1 MPNNSDR
8 GAMCEATY
16 GGASPQIRRQR
27 FVILGMS
34 DDPHPFFPPAAM
46 TAIASGKVFSGGKRH
61 HEIVRGLLPAD
72 AEWIDITVPLD
83 DVFARYREFE
93 EIVVFA
99 SGDPLF
105 FGFANTVMNR
115 LPDAEVTVYPTFNS
129 LQMLAHALRMPYHD
143 MRIVSLTGRPWH
155 EFDRALI
162 ERAEKI
168 GILTDQEHTP
178 SAIAQRML
186 DYGYEDYTMSVGTR
200 MGNPQEQCL
209 DTFSLQEVADRD
221 FERPN
226 CVILSATR
234 PFVCSRAPLGLSESA
249 FMPLNGRTKM
259 ITKMPFRL
267 VSLSCLELHRASS

>member
-1 MPNNSDR
+1 
-8 GAMCEATY
+8 MCEATY

-46 TAIASGKVFSGGKRH
+46 TAIASGKIFSGGKRH
-61 HEIVRGLLPAD
+61 HEIVRGLLPAN

-168 GILTDQEHTP
+168 GILTDQEHTL
-178 SAIAQRML
+178 R
-186 DYGYEDYTMSVGTR
+186 Y
-200 MGNPQEQCL
+200 
-209 DTFSLQEVADRD
+209 
-221 FERPN
+221 RPAN
-226 CVILSATR
+226 A
-234 PFVCSRAPLGLSESA
+234 
-249 FMPLNGRTKM
+249 
-259 ITKMPFRL
+259 RL
-267 VSLSCLELHRASS
+267 RL